1 MVFRQFDDSLIT
13 FLNELFVSI
22 YLYLLMLLTDFMGEN
37 TLRESLGNAIVG
49 LVCLGVIINLLKL
62 FISVT
67 LDLRSRCRLNRL
79 KNERERMLQERQR
92 EKERVERVRQIYEK
106 ESKKMYSVSDQ
117 PMVDLEIE

>member
-1 MVFRQFDDSLIT
+1 
-13 FLNELFVSI
+13 
-22 YLYLLMLLTDFMGEN
+22 MLLTDFMGEN